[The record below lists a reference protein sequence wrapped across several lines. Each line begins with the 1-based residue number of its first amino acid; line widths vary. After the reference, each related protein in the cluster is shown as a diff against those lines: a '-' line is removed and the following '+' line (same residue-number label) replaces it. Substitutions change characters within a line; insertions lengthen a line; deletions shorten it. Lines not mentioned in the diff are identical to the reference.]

1 MERYISQIIDGL
13 STGSLY
19 GIMALALVLIFRS
32 TDIVNFAQ
40 GEMAMFTTFITWSL
54 MQWAPGWLAVLLAL
68 AIAFALGG
76 LLELF
81 IVRRVEGGP
90 VLNPVIVTLGLFAI
104 FSSLALWIW
113 GSIPKTFPTPFGNG
127 TFTIGGVVVAH
138 QSIGTLVTA
147 LLVAGLLFLLFQYT
161 GVGLALRATAQNRVA
176 ARLMGIRVNRMLMLG
191 WALSATV
198 GAVAGIL
205 IAPTLF
211 LQPTMMQALL
221 TFAFAAAVLG
231 GLDSPFG
238 ALVGGMLVG
247 VVENLAGTW
256 DPIGSDLKTV
266 VAILLLVG
274 VLILKPTGLFGQR
287 VVQRV

>member
-19 GIMALALVLIFRS
+19 GIMALAIVLIFRS
-32 TDIVNFAQ
+32 TDIINFAQ
-40 GEMAMFTTFITWSL
+40 GEMAMFTTFIAWSL
-54 MQWAPGWLAVLLAL
+54 LQWAPPWLAVPLAL
-68 AIAFALGG
+68 AIAFALGA
-76 LLELF
+76 LIEVT

-104 FSSLALWIW
+104 FSSLALWRY

-127 TFTIGGVVVAH
+127 TFEIGGVVISY
-138 QSIGTLVTA
+138 QSLGTLATA
-147 LLVAGLLFLLFQYT
+147 LLVAGLLLLLFKYT
-161 GVGLALRATAQNRVA
+161 SLGLALRATAQNRTA

-198 GAVAGIL
+198 GAVAGML

-211 LQPTMMQALL
+211 LSPTMMQGLL
-221 TFAFAAAVLG
+221 TFAFAGAVLG

-238 ALVGGMLVG
+238 ALIGGMLVG
-247 VVENLAGTW
+247 VAENLAGTW

-274 VLILKPTGLFGQR
+274 VLILKPTGLFGHR